1 MVTMAVIMEEM
12 KKKMKM
18 EKKLIQ
24 VENFD
29 DLILIIYK
37 KIGIKMKKKTKIK
50 KKIKTKRIMK
60 ITMKTIIIIILI
72 LILILM
78 VEKIEVKQHIIR
90 RKI

>member
-24 VENFD
+24 VENFE
-29 DLILIIYK
+29 DLILILFK
-37 KIGIKMKKKTKIK
+37 KIGIKMKKRTKIK
-50 KKIKTKRIMK
+50 KKIKTKKIMK
-60 ITMKTIIIIILI
+60 ITMKTIIIII
-72 LILILM
+72 ILM
-78 VEKIEVKQHIIR
+78 VEKFEVKQHIIR